1 MDKERLSVRVARIT
15 REALDINSYELV
27 DPGGGALPP
36 FTAGAHLDVWVP
48 NGELRQFSL
57 CNNPSERRRYVV
69 AVLRERQGRG
79 GSVSFHDDVREGDLV
94 TVSTPRNNFPLN
106 EYADN
111 HLLIAGGIGVTPLMA
126 MVRRLEDIGAR
137 YRLYYCARLAENAAF
152 LEELRTGPFA
162 PHVEFVFDEGRPE
175 EKGLDVRSLLA
186 TREPGTH
193 LYCCGPGPLMGA
205 VAEAARASYP
215 EEAIHFEYFSTEGLD
230 VEHGESAD
238 FQVEIR
244 GTGQVFDIP
253 ADKSILDVLRE
264 AGFDLDSSCEEGICG
279 TCATQ
284 VIAGEVD
291 HRDLFLTE
299 KAKNEGKWMMICI
312 SRARG
317 DRLVLELPE

>member
-1 MDKERLSVRVARIT
+1 
-15 REALDINSYELV
+15 
-27 DPGGGALPP
+27 
-36 FTAGAHLDVWVP
+36 
-48 NGELRQFSL
+48 
-57 CNNPSERRRYVV
+57 
-69 AVLRERQGRG
+69 
-79 GSVSFHDDVREGDLV
+79 
-94 TVSTPRNNFPLN
+94 
-106 EYADN
+106 
-111 HLLIAGGIGVTPLMA
+111 
-126 MVRRLEDIGAR
+126 
-137 YRLYYCARLAENAAF
+137 
-152 LEELRTGPFA
+152 
-162 PHVEFVFDEGRPE
+162 
-175 EKGLDVRSLLA
+175 
-186 TREPGTH
+186 
-193 LYCCGPGPLMGA
+193 MGA

-215 EEAIHFEYFSTEGLD
+215 EEAIHFEYFTTEGLD
-230 VEHGESAD
+230 IEHGESAD

-253 ADKSILDVLRE
+253 AGKSILDVLRE